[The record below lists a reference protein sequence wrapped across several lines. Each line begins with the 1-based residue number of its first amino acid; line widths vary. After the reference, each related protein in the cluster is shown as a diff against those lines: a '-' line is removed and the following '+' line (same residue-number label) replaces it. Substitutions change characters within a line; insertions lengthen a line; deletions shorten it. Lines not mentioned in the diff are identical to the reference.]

1 MPAYEYKCPS
11 CQQKHTETRGI
22 NEQEKIK
29 QCENCK
35 VDYVRVFAVPV
46 VTFNG
51 SGFHINDKKDN

>member
-1 MPAYEYKCPS
+1 MPKYDYRCPL
-11 CQQKHTETRGI
+11 CQITHSEVRGI

-29 QCENCK
+29 KCENCK
-35 VDYVRVFAVPV
+35 VDYIRVFAVPV